1 MRTSK
6 KLLVLS
12 ILSAI
17 ALSGCARP
25 YEVPEFSTIEPSQTA
40 FLIALDGVSDQ
51 QSVASEEFLKKAQV
65 ATKRVQIPHRWVQ
78 EGYAPFNG
86 KYIPTL
92 KVIIVDRKPVAREWT
107 ESSGTGTSAKNEG
120 ITAESKESIGFMAR
134 MNCVAQVEEIDSAKF
149 LYRYNSKP
157 LENVMDSEIR
167 ALVES
172 TFVEECARRNL
183 DLIWVEKDAI
193 MKAVRDKVIP
203 YFKER
208 GVTITVLGLKG
219 ELTYTSADI
228 QKTIDGRF
236 TATQELKSQREVNQ
250 RALEKAKADAQAA
263 QILSVGGNRDYQL
276 RMMEHQVRLKELEN
290 QAKAI
295 EKWNGTAPQAV
306 GSGTLMSLPI
316 EAPPGSA
323 KK

>member
-1 MRTSK
+1 
-6 KLLVLS
+6 
-12 ILSAI
+12 
-17 ALSGCARP
+17 
-25 YEVPEFSTIEPSQTA
+25 
-40 FLIALDGVSDQ
+40 
-51 QSVASEEFLKKAQV
+51 V
-65 ATKRVQIPHRWVQ
+65 ATKRVQISHQWIQ
-78 EGYAPFNG
+78 EGYIPTNG
-86 KYIPTL
+86 KYIPTI
-92 KVIIVDRKPVAREWT
+92 KVVVVDRKPVAREWT
-107 ESSGTGTSAKNEG
+107 EASATGTSAKNEG
-120 ITAESKESIGFMAR
+120 ITAESKESIGFMVR
-134 MNCVAQVEEIDSAKF
+134 MNCVAQVEEADSAKF
-149 LYRYNSKP
+149 LYRYNSKA

-183 DLIWVEKDAI
+183 DVIWVEKDAI

-219 ELTYTSADI
+219 ELTYSSADI

-236 TATQELKSQREVNQ
+236 TATQELKSQREINQ

-295 EKWNGTAPQAV
+295 EKWNGTSPQAV

-316 EAPPGSA
+316 EAPSAPA